1 MTATRPRVRHTYL
14 SHHLDSTRWESYTPR
29 DDDVVIATYIKS
41 GTTWMQAIVSHLI
54 FQDLQ
59 ARSLMEVSPWIDTSL
74 WPITRVELAKLL
86 DAMEHRRFLKSH
98 LPLDGLPFYP
108 AVKYI
113 VVGRDARDVFLSLWN
128 HYRNYTPEFY
138 ERANQPAH
146 IKRPLPPCPVDIR
159 EFWRQWTTR
168 GWFAWES
175 QGYPFWSIL
184 HHTQTWWD
192 FRHLPNILF
201 VHYND
206 LLQDL
211 EGEIRRVARYLEI
224 DASEELLSRIAHAV
238 SFGTMK
244 RQADRLVPDHEVTFS
259 SGARVFVNKGT
270 TGRWRAVLDEE
281 DLKLYEAAVARELPS
296 DCARWLENG
305 RLVNSEASTS

>member
-1 MTATRPRVRHTYL
+1 MTGTQPRVRHTYL
-14 SHHLDSTRWESYTPR
+14 NHHLDSTRWESYTPR
-29 DDDVVIATYIKS
+29 DDDVIIATYVKS

-59 ARSLMEVSPWIDTSL
+59 LRSLMEVSPWVDTSL
-74 WPITRVELAKLL
+74 WPITKDELAKVL

-98 LPLDGLPFYP
+98 LPLDGLPFYSQ
-108 AVKYI
+108 VKYI
-113 VVGRDARDVFLSLWN
+113 VVGRDARDVFMSLWN

-146 IKRPLPPCPVDIR
+146 VKRPLPRCPEDVQ
-159 EFWRQWTTR
+159 EFWRQWMTR

-175 QGYPFWSIL
+175 DGYPFWSIL
-184 HHTQTWWD
+184 RHTQTWWD
-192 FRHLPNILF
+192 FRRLPNILF

-211 EGEIRRVARYLEI
+211 KGEIRRVARYLEI
-224 DASEELLSRIAHAV
+224 EASEQLLSDIAHAV
-238 SFGTMK
+238 SFDSMK
-244 RQADRLVPDHEVTFS
+244 RQAGRLVPDHEVTFR
-259 SGARVFVNKGT
+259 SGAQVFVNKGT
-270 TGRWRAVLDEE
+270 VGRWRAVLDEE
-281 DLKLYEAAVARELPS
+281 DLQLYEAAVARELSP

-305 RLVNSEASTS
+305 RLMNSTAG